1 MENNDA
7 EFFKLYFSSVLG
19 THLNMVA
26 GNSPSISLT
35 WFLAAYLPSGWVLE
49 GKEEEEMVLPFSDL
63 FSNLLLETGYMHI
76 QATKPD
82 TVGTSI
88 I

>member
-1 MENNDA
+1 M
-7 EFFKLYFSSVLG
+7 YFSSVLG

-88 I
+88 IFF